1 LGDMSAQNILLI
13 GNGGREHALAW
24 KLAQS
29 PLTNKLY
36 IAPGNAGTA
45 QVGENVAISAEDI
58 LALLSFA
65 QENDITLTLVGP
77 ELPLADGIVD
87 RFQAHGL
94 AVFGP
99 TQAAARLESSKA
111 FSKAFM
117 QRHAI
122 PTARYATFTDF
133 EQAIAYLASLPSGGV
148 VVKASG
154 LAAGKGVIVC
164 DAQAQARQALVEIM
178 QEKQFGDAGAEVVIE
193 ERLVG
198 DELSLLALTDGKT
211 VVPLAPAR
219 DHKRVFDNDAGPNTG
234 GMGVYAP
241 LSDLDAD
248 FVARMT
254 REILQ
259 KTVDGMAAEG
269 HPFVGVLYAGLM
281 LTPTGVQVLEFNCR
295 FGDPETQVL
304 MPLLASDL
312 VELCLSCLDGT
323 LSADS
328 VKLHDG
334 AAAAVVMA
342 SAGYPAA
349 YPKGV
354 PIVGVAAADALPQT
368 VVFHAG
374 TDVNAGQLVTSGG
387 RVLAVSALGDTL
399 ADAIDRAYAGIDKI
413 KFEGA
418 HYRRD
423 IGRLSEP

>member
-1 LGDMSAQNILLI
+1 MQNILLI

-45 QVGENVAISAEDI
+45 QVGENVAISAEN
-58 LALLSFA
+58 LPALLSFA
-65 QENDITLTLVGP
+65 QANDITLTLVGP
-77 ELPLADGIVD
+77 EVPLANGLVD
-87 RFQAHGL
+87 LFQANGL

-99 TQAAARLESSKA
+99 SQAAAQLESSKA

-117 QRHAI
+117 ARHGI
-122 PTARYATFTDF
+122 PTAQYATFSEF
-133 EQAIAYLASLPSGGV
+133 EEAADYLESLPNDAV

-164 DAQAQARQALVEIM
+164 DNHAQALQALAEIM
-178 QEKQFGDAGAEVVIE
+178 QEKQFGAAGAEVVIE
-193 ERLVG
+193 ERLIG
-198 DELSLLALTDGKT
+198 DEVSLLALTDGKT
-211 VVPLAPAR
+211 IVPLAPAR
-219 DHKRVFDNDAGPNTG
+219 DHKRVFDNDEGPNTG

-241 LSDLDAD
+241 PPDLDSD
-248 FVARMT
+248 FVSKMIQ
-254 REILQ
+254 EILQ
-259 KTVDGMAAEG
+259 KTIDGMAAEG
-269 HPFVGVLYAGLM
+269 NPFVGVLYAGLM
-281 LTPTGVQVLEFNCR
+281 LTENGVQVLEFNCR

-323 LSADS
+323 LSAEK
-328 VKLHDG
+328 VQLHQG

-342 SAGYPAA
+342 SAGYPAN
-349 YPKGV
+349 YPKGL
-354 PIVGVAAADALPQT
+354 PISGVQAADMLPKT

-374 TDVNAGQLVTSGG
+374 TAAKDEQLVTSGG

-399 ADAIDRAYAGIDKI
+399 DDAIDRAYAGIDQI
-413 KFEGA
+413 SFEGA
-418 HYRRD
+418 HYRQD
-423 IGRLSEP
+423 IGRVSNASLQ